1 VGGEQVKSS
10 IVIVAAAVAFLAT
23 VGSASAGL
31 NTYTQG
37 NTIYIQ
43 NTGGQGFYWTMCLRV
58 NDRSWRDTPTG
69 YTGAYSTSQYGVYT
83 SAGYSYRISAHY
95 SQYPPVPNC

>member
-1 VGGEQVKSS
+1 MKSLVHVL
-10 IVIVAAAVAFLAT
+10 IVVVAFLVTSGHAN
-23 VGSASAGL
+23 AAL

-43 NTGGQGFYWTMCLRV
+43 NTGSEGFYWAMCLRV
-58 NDRSWRDTPTG
+58 NDRNWRDTPTG

-83 SAGYSYRISAHY
+83 NAGYSYRISANT
-95 SQYPPVPNC
+95 SQYPQAPNC